1 MGPDIRF
8 TDEFEQGRIY
18 EYRNSIVYVPHDA
31 TDQIGAHVDTDKE
44 AVRAAV
50 GLNRDTPPGVVVFEK
65 SDSSVRDAETRAQLW
80 AAIVDTVM
88 FLDVLEWR
96 PTTHE
101 RCWEVEIPV
110 VIAAEGKAAMAAYLA
125 THGFGNDDIAGVLGV
140 GNRTVSQYI
149 SDFRKG
155 ER

>member
-1 MGPDIRF
+1 MGPDITF

-18 EYRNSIVYVPHDA
+18 KYRGSMVYVPNKT
-31 TDQIGAHVDTDKE
+31 TDQIGVDVGNDEE

-50 GLNRDTPPGVVVFEK
+50 GLNRETPSGVVVFEER
-65 SDSSVRDAETRAQLW
+65 DDSVRDAETRAQLW
-80 AAIVDTVM
+80 AAIVDTVL

-101 RCWEVEIPV
+101 KCWQVEIPA
-110 VIAAEGKAAMAAYLA
+110 VIAAEGKAAIAAYLA
-125 THGFGNDDIAGVLGV
+125 TQQFENDDIAGVLGV
-140 GNRTVSQYI
+140 GSRTVSQYI